1 MSNKKQATLAAFGFT
16 KSIIHRGEE
25 VPCKIPKVTEGVTTL
40 KCDHC
45 SMEFV
50 NQQGVT
56 VHVKCKHSLNKNDT
70 VSVRDNAF
78 LKKVDKPDRSGEFT
92 S

>member
-25 VPCKIPKVTEGVTTL
+25 VLCKIPKVTKGVTKL

-50 NQQGVT
+50 NQQELA
-56 VHVKCKHSLNKNDT
+56 VHVKCKHRYNI
-70 VSVRDNAF
+70 
-78 LKKVDKPDRSGEFT
+78 
-92 S
+92 